1 MSTIKANAILDAS
14 GGNTVT
20 INGATP
26 TAYNTMGKNRIING
40 AMEIDQRNAG
50 ASVSTSSGSGV
61 WTVDRWIAQYNNTSK
76 FTIQQSSTAP
86 EGFTKS
92 VLITSSAATSV
103 GSGDYYLFSQRI
115 EGFNTSDLG
124 FGTANAKTITVS
136 FWVRSSLTGTFGCSL
151 TNDAQVRSYPFTYT
165 ISSAD
170 TWEKKTVTI
179 AGDTTG
185 TWATNNA
192 CSFKLWFGLGV
203 GSSLSGTAGSWAG
216 TQYLGATGA
225 TSVVGTS
232 GATFYITGVQL
243 EAGSVATEFERRLY
257 GTELALCQRYY
268 EKSYDTLSAVPTN
281 TTLGNHVGIVDTQ
294 SLTAIHANIRF
305 RVEKRTNPT
314 MNFYKYETTAGVWA
328 KNSDNSNTGTLTT
341 PWGIGTTGVGRLD
354 SSTSLSS
361 GGMYHGQWS
370 ATAEL

>member
-151 TNDAQVRSYPFTYT
+151 TNDAQARSYPFTYT

-243 EAGSVATEFERRLY
+243 EVGSVSTEFERRPY

-268 EKSYDTLSAVPTN
+268 QTISAAMGVGNYYSSAQIQAVIPHLCTMRSAPSIGYTGALNFTDSQSNFTQSSGNVSSTQAATEGSMVVFGNFSGVTGFRPYYFTSPNSSNRLITLSA
-281 TTLGNHVGIVDTQ
+281 
-294 SLTAIHANIRF
+294 
-305 RVEKRTNPT
+305 
-314 MNFYKYETTAGVWA
+314 
-328 KNSDNSNTGTLTT
+328 
-341 PWGIGTTGVGRLD
+341 
-354 SSTSLSS
+354 
-361 GGMYHGQWS
+361 
-370 ATAEL
+370 EL

>member
-20 INGATP
+20 INSVTP

-40 AMEIDQRNAG
+40 AMDIDQRNAG
-50 ASVSTSSGSGV
+50 ASVTPASGDY
-61 WTVDRWIAQYNNTSK
+61 TLDRWRTSLTQSSK
-76 FTIQQSSTAP
+76 YSVQQTSTAP
-86 EGFTKS
+86 SGFVNSLKVTSLSSYS
-92 VLITSSAATSV
+92 VLAS
-103 GSGDYYLFSQRI
+103 DLFLIQQRI
-115 EGFNTSDLG
+115 EGNNIADLAWGTS
-124 FGTANAKTITVS
+124 AAKTITLS
-136 FWVRSSLTGTFGCSL
+136 FWVRSSLTGTFGG
-151 TNDAQVRSYPFTYT
+151 TVAGVGGRSYPFSYT

-170 TWEKKTVTI
+170 TWEQKSITVT
-179 AGDTTG
+179 GDTSG
-185 TWATNNA
+185 TWATDNTIGMYIY
-192 CSFKLWFGLGV
+192 FGLGV
-203 GSSLSGTAGSWAG
+203 GSDYLNTAGSWYG
-216 TQYLGATGA
+216 TSYYSATGA

-243 EAGSVATEFERRLY
+243 EVGSVATEFERRLY

>member
-243 EAGSVATEFERRLY
+243 EVGSVSTEFERRPY

-268 EKSYDTLSAVPTN
+268 QTISAAMGVGNYYSSAQIQAVIPHLCTMRSAPSIGYTGALNFTDSQSNFTQSSGNVSSTQAATEGSMVVFGNFSGVTGFRPYYFTSPNSSNRLITLSA
-281 TTLGNHVGIVDTQ
+281 
-294 SLTAIHANIRF
+294 
-305 RVEKRTNPT
+305 
-314 MNFYKYETTAGVWA
+314 
-328 KNSDNSNTGTLTT
+328 
-341 PWGIGTTGVGRLD
+341 
-354 SSTSLSS
+354 
-361 GGMYHGQWS
+361 
-370 ATAEL
+370 EL